1 MYSII
6 KSNLGRRILLLVSI
20 SMLLILMALVIS
32 GWLAVRQ
39 SSDRILHERQALA
52 QATGKYLDYILRQN
66 LKRLDSVRFAQG
78 VDIEDGD
85 LEPEKRVLH
94 STYLSSIFDD
104 GVFITNQQ
112 STVLWVEPFRPDF
125 VGTNIGN
132 YRPIWQSLQTGK
144 PSSSIVMES

>member
-20 SMLLILMALVIS
+20 SMLLILTALVIS

-39 SSDRILHERQALA
+39 SSDRVIHERQALA
-52 QATGKYLDYILRQN
+52 QATGKYLDYILRRN
-66 LKRLDSVRFAQG
+66 LERLDSVQFAQG

-85 LEPEKRVLH
+85 LEPEKRALH
-94 STYLSSIFDD
+94 HTYLSSIFND

-112 STVLWVEPFRPDF
+112 YIILF
-125 VGTNIGN
+125 
-132 YRPIWQSLQTGK
+132 L
-144 PSSSIVMES
+144 